1 MQHGGIQ
8 TIHGGFIPEWQPLPM
23 GIRGQIDR
31 GGSQLSLH
39 VGERFA
45 MFGNDPSYLYRG
57 FYELKKQC
65 P

>member
-8 TIHGGFIPEWQPLPM
+8 TIHGGFIPEWQLLPI

-31 GGSQLSLH
+31 DVSQLSLH

-45 MFGNDPSYLYRG
+45 MFGSGPSY
-57 FYELKKQC
+57 
-65 P
+65 